1 MGVQTHSHA
10 MGVQNIDDKDKDK
23 DKDSAV
29 IEMPFSSKTPLLFL
43 NEENFS

>member
-10 MGVQNIDDKDKDK
+10 MGVQNIDDKDKD
-23 DKDSAV
+23 SAV
-29 IEMPFSSKTPLLFL
+29 IEMPFSTKTPVLFL